1 VFGDGAY
8 VDNVQIVCRGQ
19 AYGDAVGG
27 ENATDGGSYTSISG
41 TSMSAPHVAGVAAL
55 VRAVDPGAPPSQVV
69 QALKKGA
76 RPVAGMAGVTAT
88 GGVVDATGAMDSA
101 LALPNPE
108 PQPARPGRPR
118 ILRVSVSRRG
128 VVTMLVKGDRGTSGK
143 ATLRGRIGGGRARTV
158 ARRSFRVGSTGRARV
173 RLKLTRPALRQ
184 LRRRHRLRLRGR
196 VVTRNAAG
204 LSSSVSATIRLS
216 LRRR

>member
-1 VFGDGAY
+1 
-8 VDNVQIVCRGQ
+8 
-19 AYGDAVGG
+19 
-27 ENATDGGSYTSISG
+27 
-41 TSMSAPHVAGVAAL
+41 
-55 VRAVDPGAPPSQVV
+55 
-69 QALKKGA
+69 
-76 RPVAGMAGVTAT
+76 
-88 GGVVDATGAMDSA
+88 
-101 LALPNPE
+101 
-108 PQPARPGRPR
+108 
-118 ILRVSVSRRG
+118 
-128 VVTMLVKGDRGTSGK
+128 
-143 ATLRGRIGGGRARTV
+143 V